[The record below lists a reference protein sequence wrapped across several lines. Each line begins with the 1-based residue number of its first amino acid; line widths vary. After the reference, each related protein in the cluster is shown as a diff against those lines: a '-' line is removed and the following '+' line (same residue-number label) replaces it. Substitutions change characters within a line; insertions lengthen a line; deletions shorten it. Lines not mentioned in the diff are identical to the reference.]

1 MLSFV
6 VKRVLSMALS
16 MVVASIIIFSFIHL
30 IPGDP
35 AAVMLGDLAT
45 PEEIES
51 LKDKL
56 GFNRP
61 IYSQYFAWLSN
72 LFRGDFGESVFFQTP
87 VLELIAQNSEA
98 SILLALFSFALILLI
113 GIPVG
118 ILSATYYNTK
128 VDQIASAVTIFL
140 ASAPTFWVGL
150 YLIYIFAVRLGWLP
164 TSGYPSL
171 FETGSIVSLSYLIL
185 PALTLAFPNSAL
197 IIRLVR
203 SSMLDHLKEDF
214 VRTARAKGISAY
226 DIYFK
231 HVFRCAVLTVITALG
246 FTFVALVSGAVVTET
261 VFSLPGIGRLIV
273 QSVLRRDY
281 PVIQGVILVVV
292 LVYLLINFLVDI
304 LYTFLDPRIK
314 LQ

>member
-1 MLSFV
+1 M
-6 VKRVLSMALS
+6 VLSML
-16 MVVASIIIFSFIHL
+16 VASFIIFSFIHF

-35 AAVMLGDLAT
+35 ASVMLGDQAT
-45 PEEIES
+45 PEEIS
-51 LKDKL
+51 QLKTQL
-56 GFNRP
+56 GLDRSIFL
-61 IYSQYFAWLSN
+61 QYAIWVKKVLQ
-72 LFRGDFGESVFFQTP
+72 GDFGESIFFQTP
-87 VLELIAQNSEA
+87 VLQLIAENSET
-98 SILLALFSFALILLI
+98 SFLLAFFSFLLILFI

-118 ILSATYYNTK
+118 ILCAAFYNK
-128 VDQIASAVTIFL
+128 KIDQISSAITIFF

-150 YLIYIFAVRLGWLP
+150 YLIYIFAVQLSWLP
-164 TSGYPSL
+164 TSGFPSFL
-171 FETGSIVSLSYLIL
+171 ETKDLSNLRYLIL
-185 PALTLAFPNSAL
+185 PSITLALPNSAL

-203 SSMLDHLKEDF
+203 SSMLDVLKEDF
-214 VRTARAKGISAY
+214 VRTARAKGISSY

-231 HVFRCAVLTVITALG
+231 HIFRCAILTIITALG

-292 LVYLLINFLVDI
+292 LIYLLINFLVDL

-314 LQ
+314 LR